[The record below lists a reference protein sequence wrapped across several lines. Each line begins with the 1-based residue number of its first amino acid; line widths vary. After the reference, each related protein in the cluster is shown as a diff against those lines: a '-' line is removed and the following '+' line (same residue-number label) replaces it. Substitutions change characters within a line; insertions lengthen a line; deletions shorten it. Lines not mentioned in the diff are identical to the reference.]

1 MTEHNVR
8 VKSSLGAEQPPAV
21 LQEGPLQCDENRSYT
36 VPGTCRISWAMLPG
50 SGFAHGPVCELLTEL
65 LPPQRGPDGRGQAEV
80 RQATN
85 TAIDA
90 IDTLLRELHQMRARL
105 VSEVRQA
112 DDIAMERSAA
122 LLNKD

>member
-1 MTEHNVR
+1 M
-8 VKSSLGAEQPPAV
+8 
-21 LQEGPLQCDENRSYT
+21 
-36 VPGTCRISWAMLPG
+36 
-50 SGFAHGPVCELLTEL
+50 
-65 LPPQRGPDGRGQAEV
+65 